1 MAQCH
6 SNHNEVSF
14 GLPHPI
20 YLYWGNNM
28 HNSHVYKY
36 LTHLAYMNNMDDELF
51 IDADMELMAG
61 YDYAQYKRHM
71 DTIEF
76 LESIGC

>member
-1 MAQCH
+1 
-6 SNHNEVSF
+6 
-14 GLPHPI
+14 
-20 YLYWGNNM
+20 M
-28 HNSHVYKY
+28 HNSHVYNY

-76 LESIGC
+76 LDSIGC